1 LKTFVE
7 IGSCDF
13 GTLNHLYYDGWRG
26 VIVEPVKRYLDRL
39 EQHPSIDYV
48 NAAIDTKNGHRDLWI
63 CPDEYHE
70 ISNDYK
76 GMSSFYRD
84 IHNGSVAGGELLD
97 DEGKPVHTYK
107 IEVPTITWETLI
119 DMCDINH
126 IDYLKIDTE
135 GHDWEV
141 LKQID
146 LKEIQP
152 KIIKIE
158 HKHSGRKDEIRNYL
172 MSNGY
177 HCEEFYYDIMAFL
190 K

>member
-1 LKTFVE
+1 MKTFVE

-84 IHNGSVAGGELLD
+84 SMQ
-97 DEGKPVHTYK
+97 
-107 IEVPTITWETLI
+107 ITSENAFTSEYQDVNTSQNRKHGYTTLI
-119 DMCDINH
+119 QMDS
-126 IDYLKIDTE
+126 
-135 GHDWEV
+135 
-141 LKQID
+141 
-146 LKEIQP
+146 P
-152 KIIKIE
+152 K
-158 HKHSGRKDEIRNYL
+158 
-172 MSNGY
+172 
-177 HCEEFYYDIMAFL
+177 
-190 K
+190 